1 MDKVFK
7 IKKNDLVNNF
17 KIACDKLNYKDIE
30 NNPVTDS
37 ITYKAFGKGLQWG
50 TNAVVKVVFTEKE
63 GLTNASFVIIKEIR
77 FPKFGKQKLAEKFY
91 KEIIGLVEVLN
102 ESTIKTNQSFNDTKL
117 ETNTNSESNKN
128 ETKITENQQISS
140 SISKNDSENIKT
152 YLDKNNK
159 QKNNKILIFGG
170 IFILVLIVT
179 QLTNSSSSS
188 SSSINACE
196 CSERW
201 LATPKSM
208 MKSTDKWKYDECVRK
223 YGGFAGANDSC
234 IKSK

>member
-17 KIACDKLNYKDIE
+17 KIACDKLDYKDVE
-30 NNPVTDS
+30 FNPVTNS
-37 ITYKAFGKGLQWG
+37 ITYKALGKGLQWG
-50 TNAVVKVVFTEKE
+50 TNAVVKIVFTEKE
-63 GLTNASFVIIKEIR
+63 GFTNASFEIIKEIR

-102 ESTIKTNQSFNDTKL
+102 NSILNTNQSFKDSKNEINT
-117 ETNTNSESNKN
+117 TNNESNKN
-128 ETKITENQQISS
+128 NLIDTENQKISNS
-140 SISKNDSENIKT
+140 NSNGNSEDIKT
-152 YLDKNNK
+152 YLDNNNK
-159 QKNNKILIFGG
+159 EKNNKILIFGG
-170 IFILVLIVT
+170 ILILVLIIT
-179 QLTNSSSSS
+179 QLSNSSSSS

-223 YGGFAGANDSC
+223 YGGFAGAHSICNE
-234 IKSK
+234 

>member
-7 IKKNDLVNNF
+7 IKKNDLINNF
-17 KIACDKLNYKDIE
+17 KIACDKLDYKDIE
-30 NNPVTDS
+30 VNPVTDS
-37 ITYKAFGKGLQWG
+37 ITYKALGKGLQWG

-63 GLTNASFVIIKEIR
+63 GFTNASFGIIKEIR

-102 ESTIKTNQSFNDTKL
+102 ESTIKTNQSFNDITT
-117 ETNTNSESNKN
+117 ETNAINKSNKN
-128 ETKITENQQISS
+128 EIKTVENKKNNSS
-140 SISKNDSENIKT
+140 NSKSNSENIEN
-152 YLDKNNK
+152 YLDKNK
-159 QKNNKILIFGG
+159 KEKNNKLLIFGG
-170 IFILVLIVT
+170 IFILVLIIT
-179 QLTNSSSSS
+179 QLSNSSSSS

-201 LATPKSM
+201 LSTPKSM

-223 YGGFAGANDSC
+223 YGGFAGANNAC